1 MIPAPGRTRTFGLLV
16 SLMLVH
22 GAAAFCQDGSAVFE
36 LAKRTARMQARPGD
50 RVLVQV
56 FGDPTL
62 SGSPTLDEQGRVTL
76 PRIGTLQASTM
87 TIAELRDTVR
97 MRLTAVL
104 RDPIIDVAVLRRIV
118 VAGEVV
124 KPGVYFADLTSTI
137 GEMVAQAGGL
147 KETAK
152 SNQVFLV
159 RGENRRRIERWETDN
174 SPESD
179 LHSGDQIFVGR
190 QSWLQ
195 LNIIPFAGTSMAI
208 VSLLLSVRQAIKN
221 P

>member
-1 MIPAPGRTRTFGLLV
+1 
-16 SLMLVH
+16 
-22 GAAAFCQDGSAVFE
+22 
-36 LAKRTARMQARPGD
+36 
-50 RVLVQV
+50 
-56 FGDPTL
+56 
-62 SGSPTLDEQGRVTL
+62 
-76 PRIGTLQASTM
+76 
-87 TIAELRDTVR
+87 
-97 MRLTAVL
+97 VL
-104 RDPIIDVAVLRRIV
+104 RDPIIDVAVLRRVV